1 MEILHSFGL
10 DIKQFAAQVVNFL
23 VIVLI
28 IKTFLYQPL
37 RAVLRERQEKIKK
50 GLDDSQAAT
59 LMLEK
64 TAQDKAEILKAAR
77 FEMQNIIETARG
89 TAEQIK
95 QNIVDESQKAAE
107 KIVAQAKI
115 EAQLEM
121 ERMEQQVKSMSLVLT
136 QKVLATLLPTLFS
149 EEQKV
154 AILKKAV
161 ASLEQGPHEHGNH

>member
-77 FEMQNIIETARG
+77 FEMQNIIET
-89 TAEQIK
+89 
-95 QNIVDESQKAAE
+95 
-107 KIVAQAKI
+107 
-115 EAQLEM
+115 
-121 ERMEQQVKSMSLVLT
+121 
-136 QKVLATLLPTLFS
+136 
-149 EEQKV
+149 
-154 AILKKAV
+154 
-161 ASLEQGPHEHGNH
+161 